1 MFGETTTV
9 DVDLTASGS
18 PVPVR
23 IVFVKVGG
31 TDGVGITDDDGHA
44 SIPVSLNSTPATT
57 QITASFG
64 GMPGYLPSNASA
76 PFTIAQGADGVQP
89 ADAVPH
95 HHRPRRGPGADA
107 S

>member
-18 PVPVR
+18 PVPDA

-31 TDGVGITDDDGHA
+31 TDGFGITDDDGHA
-44 SIPVSLNSTPATT
+44 SIPVSLSSTPATT

-64 GMPGYLPSNASA
+64 GMPGYLPSNATA
-76 PFTIAQGADGVQP
+76 PFTIARAPTEFSPLTPFLTTTDLGEGRALTT
-89 ADAVPH
+89 
-95 HHRPRRGPGADA
+95 
-107 S
+107 